1 MTYFKNFQTKNK
13 YSAVKTIMLGKKF
26 DSKKEA
32 NYALWLESERK
43 AGRIKSWETQKR
55 IDLFG
60 ENGTRV
66 CYYKADFEVIHND
79 GTIEIIDVKSKITE
93 TSTFRLKWKLL
104 QDKYKNEVSRGE
116 MKLTI
121 QY

>member
-1 MTYFKNFQTKNK
+1 MAYYKNFQTKNK
-13 YSAVKTIMLGKKF
+13 YSAVKTIMFGKKF

-32 NYALWLESERK
+32 RYSIYLEAEK
-43 AGRIKSWETQKR
+43 QKGNIKSWDTQKR
-55 IDLFG
+55 IDLYG
-60 ENGTRV
+60 ENGNRV

-79 GTIEIIDVKSKITE
+79 GTIEIIDVKSKATV

-104 QDKYKNEVSRGE
+104 EDKYKTEIKNGTV
-116 MKLTI
+116 KLTI